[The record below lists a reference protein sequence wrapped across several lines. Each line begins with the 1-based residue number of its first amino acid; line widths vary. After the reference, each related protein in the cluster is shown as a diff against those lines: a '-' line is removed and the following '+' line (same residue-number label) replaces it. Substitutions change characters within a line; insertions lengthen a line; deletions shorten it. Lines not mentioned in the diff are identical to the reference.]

1 MVNISYFEPG
11 YTSSPYN
18 TAFHHT
24 DQTQFDSATIAGFKI
39 DRFFIELSHDPVN
52 TNLGLLTLLST
63 GTLTFNDGG
72 TVETNANVDGASYN
86 DVSSGHLEPLTGTQF
101 NVGDFFATTYT
112 GTVWDFSVY
121 PRFIGLRFDVGA
133 PSADGIPV
141 MGYVVEMQNSG
152 GGAVTY
158 FLPNSDQDLS
168 QLNLP
173 YPSGLAE
180 PGGYTYSTVS
190 TYVEVPDQDSDA
202 SGTYV
207 AYGDL
212 YNGLPPNS
220 PAQCVSPKA
229 H

>member
-1 MVNISYFEPG
+1 
-11 YTSSPYN
+11 
-18 TAFHHT
+18 
-24 DQTQFDSATIAGFKI
+24 
-39 DRFFIELSHDPVN
+39 
-52 TNLGLLTLLST
+52 
-63 GTLTFNDGG
+63 
-72 TVETNANVDGASYN
+72 
-86 DVSSGHLEPLTGTQF
+86 
-101 NVGDFFATTYT
+101 
-112 GTVWDFSVY
+112 
-121 PRFIGLRFDVGA
+121 
-133 PSADGIPV
+133 
-141 MGYVVEMQNSG
+141 MQNSG

-173 YPSGLAE
+173 YPSGMTE

-202 SGTYV
+202 RGTYV